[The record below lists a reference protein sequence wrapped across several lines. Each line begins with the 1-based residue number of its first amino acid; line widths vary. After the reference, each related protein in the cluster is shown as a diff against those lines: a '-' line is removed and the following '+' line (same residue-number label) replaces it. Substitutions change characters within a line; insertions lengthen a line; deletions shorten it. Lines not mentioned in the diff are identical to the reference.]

1 VCCKKLLK
9 TGENPI
15 PKMRR
20 QTALYYRG
28 AIYHIDAQFI
38 ALLTEKANFLGDS
51 PGEAYKIR
59 ERDRLMTYAKN
70 KKSFKTHTKLFAS
83 TLAITAVIAAAPVQA
98 QAATSD
104 IAIEA
109 QPMETALNQLAQ
121 TYGKQIVVYSA
132 DAKGMTAQKLEGAYT
147 EKEALD
153 TILKDSGLVFK
164 YVNDRTIAVGS
175 PERLAASYKSDQEVS
190 SFRVAQ
196 LDTQDDR
203 AIDRVSDVPD
213 SRANEQVRDE
223 VIVTGSR
230 IRRSPFSS
238 PTPTTIIDKAT
249 IEQSGLTQL
258 SDIIARLPSISP
270 GTGLNTSTGGT
281 FESGASFLDLR
292 GLGSNRTLTL
302 IDGRRRVPGSRFSAA
317 VDISTIP
324 PSMVETVEVI
334 TGGASAVYGADAV
347 TGVVNIILKKDFEGL
362 EFNAEGGWPGQSG
375 GKTKWISLHAG
386 KNFGDGR
393 GNISIGGSY
402 SKQDILM
409 GNQRRFGQ
417 QAQGFFANPDN
428 TGPNDGISDQR
439 RFDNFVFSGFA
450 TTGTFYVDGTEYTVN
465 PNLQAKTYG
474 DGPFGPGFFVATAGD
489 DRDIDFDLAKYD
501 QLRSGLKTYTG
512 IATLNYELTDNIN
525 FKLSGEYGRTESED
539 RFQPLFDS
547 GLTIFRE
554 NPLLP
559 NDVTV
564 LMDNSYY
571 YYNYIYVYRTH
582 EDLGVRPTFNT
593 RDTFTISGGLDGEL
607 GNDWRWDAFYQYG
620 RNDFSSRTEGQT
632 IQANFLQAVDVIT
645 GPGGSPVC
653 RDVAARAA
661 GCLPFNLLGPSMN
674 TQASIDYFQYTS
686 RTSVRTTQMVAG
698 TSANGPLFSVPAGE
712 VKMAAGFEFRRE
724 SLRLRDDEL
733 ARSGQLSLTAGSQ
746 DVDADFNVWEVYGE
760 VLAPLLA
767 DKPFVKALD
776 IGAAV
781 RYSDYNTT
789 GSSTA
794 WKFSVNW
801 ALDSNIRIRAS
812 RDRSVRAPN
821 LIELF
826 DPGTAS
832 FVFIDDPCSAA
843 FINLGSSTRATNC
856 AALGLPAGYVDPFS
870 GSSKQTLS
878 GGNPNLT
885 PETANTWTVG
895 GVLTPEFMPG
905 FSLAVDY
912 WNTKIDNAV
921 EPIAIIDI
929 VNRCVDAATIA
940 NSFCGLI
947 TRRAD
952 GAIIEVQNSPINVGN
967 LHASGIDFTAQ
978 YNIPAPGLFS
988 GDSGELNLQLTATR
1002 RLKSEELV
1010 NANDP
1015 TTLIIFANEIASS
1028 FWEGSL
1034 STSYSSGPVNVNLF
1048 SYYVGSA
1055 VLDRQATPEQF
1066 PSAFSGVGA
1075 KLYNDLYIGLQIE
1088 ERATIYGGINNL
1100 FDVEPPNNP
1109 FTYLGGFG
1117 VYDNLGR
1124 FFYAGIKLKL

>member
-1 VCCKKLLK
+1 
-9 TGENPI
+9 
-15 PKMRR
+15 
-20 QTALYYRG
+20 
-28 AIYHIDAQFI
+28 
-38 ALLTEKANFLGDS
+38 
-51 PGEAYKIR
+51 
-59 ERDRLMTYAKN
+59 MTNASN
-70 KKSFKTHTKLFAS
+70 KQGFKTRSKLFAS
-83 TLAITAVIAAAPVQA
+83 TLAITAVMAAAPVQA
-98 QAATSD
+98 QAAATSD
-104 IAIEA
+104 LVIEA
-109 QPMETALNQLAQ
+109 QSMETALNQLAQ
-121 TYGKQIVVYSA
+121 NYDKQIVVYSA

-175 PERLAASYKSDQEVS
+175 PERLAANYKSDQGVS

-196 LDTQDDR
+196 LATQEDR
-203 AIDRVSDVPD
+203 AVESVPD
-213 SRANEQVRDE
+213 AQGDFAGGQKRDE

-238 PTPTTIIDKAT
+238 PTPTTIIDSTT

-258 SDIIARLPSISP
+258 SDIITRLPSISP
-270 GTGLNTSTGGT
+270 GTGLSTSTGGT
-281 FESGASFLDLR
+281 FQSGASFLDLR

-317 VDISTIP
+317 VDISSIP

-362 EFNAEGGWPGQSG
+362 EFNAEGGWPGQG
-375 GKTKWISLHAG
+375 GGADTKWLSLHAG
-386 KNFGDGR
+386 LNFDDDR

-402 SKQDILM
+402 SKQNILM

-428 TGPNDGISDQR
+428 TGPNDGISNLR

-474 DGPFGPGFFVATAGD
+474 DGPFAPGFFVATAGD

-501 QLRSGLKTYTG
+501 QLRSGLDTYTG
-512 IATLNYELTDNIN
+512 IAKLTYEVNDHIN
-525 FKLSGEYGRTESED
+525 FNLSGEYGRTESED

-559 NDVTV
+559 TDVTV

-582 EDLGVRPTFNT
+582 EDLGVRPTFNN
-593 RDTFTISGGLDGEL
+593 RDTFTIAGGFDGEL
-607 GNDWRWDAFYQYG
+607 GNDWLWDAFYQYG

-632 IQANFLQAVDVIT
+632 IQANFLQAVDVIS
-645 GPGGSPVC
+645 GPGGAPVC

-674 TQASIDYFQYTS
+674 SQASKDYFQYTS
-686 RTSVRTTQMVAG
+686 RTEVRTTQSVAG
-698 TSANGPLFSVPAGE
+698 ASANGPLFSVPAGD
-712 VKMAAGFEFRRE
+712 VKMAAGFEYRKE
-724 SLRLRDDEL
+724 SLRLVDDEL

-746 DVDADFNVWEVYGE
+746 DVEADFNVWEVYGE
-760 VLAPLLA
+760 VLAPVLA
-767 DKPFVKALD
+767 DKPFVKSFEV
-776 IGAAV
+776 GAAV

-789 GSSTA
+789 GASTA
-794 WKFSVNW
+794 WKVTANW
-801 ALDSNIRIRAS
+801 ELDSNIRLRGS
-812 RDRSVRAPN
+812 RDHSIRAPN

-832 FVFIDDPCSAA
+832 FVFINDPCSAA

-856 AALGLPAGYVDPFS
+856 AALGLPAGFVDPFS

-878 GGNPNLT
+878 GGNPDLS

-895 GVLTPEFMPG
+895 GVFTPEFMSG

-912 WNTKIDNAV
+912 WTTGIDEAV
-921 EPIAIIDI
+921 ESIAITDI
-929 VNRCVDAATIA
+929 VDRCVDADNIA

-967 LHASGIDFTAQ
+967 LRASGIDITTQ
-978 YNIPAPGLFS
+978 YSVPAPGLFA
-988 GDSGELNLQLTATR
+988 DEAGELNLQISATR
-1002 RLKSEELV
+1002 RLKSQELV
-1010 NANDP
+1010 DAGDP
-1015 TTLIIFANEIASS
+1015 STLIIFANELGSS
-1028 FWEGSL
+1028 YWEGTMSA
-1034 STSYSSGPVNVNLF
+1034 SYSSGPVNFNWF

-1055 VLDRQATPEQF
+1055 VLDRQAVTERF
-1066 PSAFSGVGA
+1066 PIGLDRVGA
-1075 KLYNDLYIGLQIE
+1075 KLYNDLYIGWQIE
-1088 ERATIYGGINNL
+1088 ERATIYGGINNV
-1100 FDVEPPNNP
+1100 FNVEPPNNP
-1109 FTYLGGFG
+1109 NTYLGGFG
-1117 VYDNLGR
+1117 VYDNVGR
-1124 FFYAGIKLKL
+1124 FFYAGIRLKL